1 MRKLDRTWKDPA
13 FSRAVNAAKSGIGPT
28 EGRGLPGTSSFSAA
42 CSSRAAI
49 LAKRRFGA
57 AEADYQTH
65 PNVFKAFNKIYHFY

>member
-1 MRKLDRTWKDPA
+1 MLQNQGSARLKVVASPD
-13 FSRAVNAAKSGIGPT
+13 
-28 EGRGLPGTSSFSAA
+28 TSSFSAA